1 MLANASK
8 TWVANRP
15 CSPALDR
22 TDGTMEIIRH
32 ILSHARF
39 PHPVVSIGNFD
50 GVHVGHQEILR
61 RVVQEAH
68 ARQGTPLVFTF
79 HPHPLTVLRPDS
91 PLPLIL
97 SLREKISACFATGVH
112 GVIIQRFTK
121 AFSLLTAEEFVQR
134 HLVEAIGV
142 EKIIIGHNV
151 SFGHNRTG
159 RAETLIQLGDK
170 YGFAVDVVG
179 PVRVDDQE
187 VSSTA
192 VRAALSIGDM
202 QAVTRLL
209 GRPYAVSGR
218 VEKGF
223 QRGRTIGFPTAN
235 LRPRA
240 DLLLPN
246 GVYAVRVEVENAQ
259 VPGVAN
265 VGVNPTFGRNKRTI
279 EAHLFDFSADLYGR
293 RLRVSFVEHLRGEQK
308 FPSIQEL
315 IQQIQQDAQQ
325 ARTLLCSQKTAGNK

>member
-1 MLANASK
+1 
-8 TWVANRP
+8 V
-15 CSPALDR
+15 
-22 TDGTMEIIRH
+22 TMEIIRH

-61 RVVQEAH
+61 RVVQDAQG
-68 ARQGTPLVFTF
+68 RQGTSLVFTF
-79 HPHPLTVLRPDS
+79 HPHPLTVLRPQK

-97 SLREKISACFATGVH
+97 SLREKLLARSATGVQ
-112 GVIIQRFTK
+112 GVIVQHFTTT
-121 AFSLLTAEEFVQR
+121 FSLLTAEAFVRR

-142 EKIIIGHNV
+142 EKVIVGHNV

-159 RAETLIQLGDK
+159 QAETLVQLGDQ
-170 YGFAVDVVG
+170 YGFAVEIVG
-179 PVRVDDQE
+179 PVMAGAQE

-192 VRAALSIGDM
+192 VRAMLSTGDM
-202 QAVTRLL
+202 PTVTRLL

-246 GVYAVRVEVENAQ
+246 GVYAVRVEVGDAH

-265 VGVNPTFGRNKRTI
+265 VGFNPTFGGNKRTI
-279 EAHLFDFSADLYGR
+279 EAHLFDFSADLYGQR
-293 RLRVSFVEHLRGEQK
+293 VRVSFVEHLRGEQK
-308 FPSIQEL
+308 FPSIQDL
-315 IQQIQQDAQQ
+315 MRQIQHDAQQ
-325 ARTLLCSQKTAGNK
+325 ARAILLTQ

>member
-1 MLANASK
+1 
-8 TWVANRP
+8 
-15 CSPALDR
+15 
-22 TDGTMEIIRH
+22 MEIIRH

-61 RVVQEAH
+61 RVVQDTQ
-68 ARQGTPLVFTF
+68 ARQGTSLVFTF
-79 HPHPLTVLRPDS
+79 HPHPLTVLRPDR

-97 SLREKISACFATGVH
+97 SLREKLSACFATGVH
-112 GVIIQRFTK
+112 GVIVQRFTK
-121 AFSLLTAEEFVQR
+121 AFSLLTAETFVQR

-142 EKIIIGHNV
+142 EKVIVGHNV

-159 RAETLIQLGDK
+159 RAETLLQFGAR
-170 YGFAVDVVG
+170 YGFAVEVVG
-179 PVRVDDQE
+179 PVMVNNQE

-192 VRAALSIGDM
+192 VRAALSTGDM
-202 QAVTRLL
+202 QTATRLL

-246 GVYAVRVEVENAQ
+246 GVYAVRVEVGDTH

-265 VGVNPTFGRNKRTI
+265 VGVTPTFGVNKRTI
-279 EAHLFDFSADLYGR
+279 EAHLFDFSADLYGQR
-293 RLRVSFVEHLRGEQK
+293 VRVSFIEHLRGEQK

-315 IQQIQQDAQQ
+315 VRQIHHDAQQ
-325 ARTLLCSQKTAGNK
+325 ARAILKHGESLSSSTSVIA

>member
-1 MLANASK
+1 M
-8 TWVANRP
+8 
-15 CSPALDR
+15 
-22 TDGTMEIIRH
+22 TMEIIRH

-61 RVVQEAH
+61 RVVQDAQ
-68 ARQGTPLVFTF
+68 ARHGTSLVFTF
-79 HPHPLTVLRPDS
+79 HPHPLTVLRPEK

-97 SLREKISACFATGVH
+97 SLREKLLACSATGAQ
-112 GVIIQRFTK
+112 GVIVQHFTTT
-121 AFSLLTAEEFVQR
+121 FSLLTAEAFVR
-134 HLVEAIGV
+134 HHLVEAIGV
-142 EKIIIGHNV
+142 EKVIVGHNV

-159 RAETLIQLGDK
+159 QAETLLRLGDQ
-170 YGFAVDVVG
+170 YGFAVEIVG
-179 PVRVDDQE
+179 PVMAGSQE

-192 VRAALSIGDM
+192 VRAMLSTGDM
-202 QAVTRLL
+202 PTVTRLL

-246 GVYAVRVEVENAQ
+246 GVYAVRVGVGETD

-265 VGVNPTFGRNKRTI
+265 VGMNPTFGGNTRTI
-279 EAHLFDFSADLYGR
+279 EAHLFDFSADLYGQR
-293 RLRVSFVEHLRGEQK
+293 VRVSFVEHLRAERT

-315 IQQIQQDAQQ
+315 LRQIQQDAQQ
-325 ARTLLCSQKTAGNK
+325 ARAILVPKR